1 MMPCH
6 GNNCPIEEALAK
18 TKSRKSHKK
27 HHKECD
33 VECCIPEC
41 NPDCCTPAFQRLDKL
56 RNVWV
61 NTNMG
66 LTSSYTNVVDRAGNA
81 ISQPSETLSGNNDTS
96 AYYFVNVVRYLINEE
111 CGKSDQVTGWH
122 VDTQTGSLVMY
133 QTLYDLN
140 LTPSLDRAT
149 LLEIATESLTP
160 VQLRQLKNFEPFW
173 KLSLKAV
180 ERVQQNPKEEGNICE
195 IHDKCGNKYLVAI
208 NRADGTQSVCDY
220 NSQYSIVAVK
230 LC

>member
-1 MMPCH
+1 MMPGH
-6 GNNCPIEEALAK
+6 GNNCPIEEALVK

-27 HHKECD
+27 HHKECE

-56 RNVWV
+56 RNVWL
-61 NTNMG
+61 NANMG
-66 LTSSYTNVVDRAGNA
+66 VTYTGGVDRAGNS
-81 ISQPSETLSGNNDTS
+81 ISTPSETLSGNNDTA
-96 AYYFVNVVRYLINEE
+96 AYYFVNVVRYLTTEE

-140 LTPSLDRAT
+140 LTAGLDRET
-149 LLEIATESLTP
+149 LLTTTPENLTP

-195 IHDKCGNKYLVAI
+195 IHDKCGNKFLVAI
-208 NRADGTQSVCDY
+208 NRANGNQSVCDY
-220 NSQYSIVAVK
+220 NSQYSIVVVR

>member
-6 GNNCPIEEALAK
+6 GNNCPIEEALVK

-27 HHKECD
+27 QHKECE
-33 VECCIPEC
+33 VECCIAEC
-41 NPDCCTPAFQRLDKL
+41 NPDCCTAAFQRLDKL

-61 NTNMG
+61 NANMG
-66 LTSSYTNVVDRAGNA
+66 LTYTGGVDRAGNEIVIPEGSA
-81 ISQPSETLSGNNDTS
+81 VTGNNDV
-96 AYYFVNVVRYLINEE
+96 AAFYFTNVVRYLINEE

-122 VDTQTGSLVMY
+122 VDTQTGSLSMY

-140 LTPSLDRAT
+140 LTPSLDRVT
-149 LLEIATESLTP
+149 LLETTPENLTP
-160 VQLRQLKNFEPFW
+160 VQLKQLKNFEPFW
-173 KLSLKAV
+173 KLSLKIV

-195 IHDKCGNKYLVAI
+195 IHDKCGNKYLVAV
-208 NRADGTQSVCDY
+208 NRANGTTSICEY
-220 NSQYSIVAVK
+220 NSQYSVVMVK